1 MGTRSTGEESPR
13 SSAAASRDSSPRTEQ
28 CLYLLE
34 KIKKH
39 ISYWPQ
45 FVSNDEMMWVQSRD
59 DNEYSTTRISLDHA
73 HHQLNFLIKKLLHYM
88 WQTSSC
94 FRNHKLCCILS
105 LFSLFHFFVL
115 YLNYL
120 RCTWKYELRTLLS
133 LFWWTSFVRCC
144 GFLSL
149 LNLCELFC
157 TYFLAASYIIKMGEN
172 TTRMM
177 QNN

>member
-1 MGTRSTGEESPR
+1 MGTRSTGEGSPR

-45 FVSNDEMMWVQSRD
+45 FVSNDEMMRVQSRD

-73 HHQLNFLIKKLLHYM
+73 HHQLNFLIKNYFIICDKRQAALETTNFAVFYLYFLFFIF
-88 WQTSSC
+88 WY
-94 FRNHKLCCILS
+94 CIWIICVAHES
-105 LFSLFHFFVL
+105 MNCVL
-115 YLNYL
+115 YFLCSDGHHLSGSEDFYRYWTYANY
-120 RCTWKYELRTLLS
+120 
-133 LFWWTSFVRCC
+133 FAHI
-144 GFLSL
+144 
-149 LNLCELFC
+149 
-157 TYFLAASYIIKMGEN
+157 FLAASYIIKMGEN